1 MLRKEE
7 VEKEEDNELKNKRNT
22 NFKKWEKGLKKIEIT
37 TVRKQA

>member
-7 VEKEEDNELKNKRNT
+7 EEKEDNELKNKRNT
-22 NFKKWEKGLKKIEIT
+22 NFKKWEIGLKKIEIT